1 MKFLTYVLIITITS
15 VASFF
20 VGSAYQNLEA
30 ANRSEDII
38 ANEFPII
45 ERNKSIPSCSDITAT
60 TEKITINK
68 NGSDYVLWSY
78 DSQQDLLKKTIVTS
92 DMNTIYTE
100 SPTTCKQ

>member
-30 ANRSEDII
+30 TNRSEDVIVD
-38 ANEFPII
+38 EFPII
-45 ERNKSIPSCSDITAT
+45 ERNNSIPSCSGITAT

-78 DSQQDLLKKTIVTS
+78 NLQQGLLKKTIITS
-92 DMNTIYTE
+92 DMTTIYTE
-100 SPTTCKQ
+100 TPMTCQE